1 MNSNRYTFISKVS
14 GKPAKIGSASTRD
27 KARAIKNITTRDV
40 VIFDRKLGRVVR

>member
-1 MNSNRYTFISKVS
+1 MTNRYTFVSKTS
-14 GKPAKIGSASTRD
+14 GKPAKIGSASTRE